1 MAATRGHWRSTRP
14 KVPCTA
20 MYTNPG
26 PKYAVPSGL
35 MSASTGKDRNET
47 LYESPAYTIG
57 SGHNTNFKT
66 LGPGPAAYKP
76 DPKYTHQGKAGGPY
90 AFATWKPKDPLERR
104 GPGPTDYDTSHI
116 KENAWSKLKGA
127 PAASLG
133 SRNKGPR
140 MSGGPGPSAY
150 NIEKKQLDLTNYKS
164 PEIVMGSRWN
174 DTNRWG
180 PPGPGTYGDP
190 AISKYKKGTPPA
202 YSMGGKWKDVSS
214 FKTPSPN
221 VYATESG
228 SKRTKKQAPAFSFG
242 NHHSDFASAVVTKD
256 DVDGD
261 CGVCQKDDYCRDT
274 APPKPD
280 GCPPV
285 EC

>member
-1 MAATRGHWRSTRP
+1 
-14 KVPCTA
+14 VPCTA

-150 NIEKKQLDLTNYKS
+150 NIEKKQLDLINYKGQALMATPQYQS
-164 PEIVMGSRWN
+164 IRRELRRPILWAENGRTFQVLKLRPRMFMRQNQAVKEQRSRPLLSRSAIIIQILLQRLSLRMMWTGTVGFVKRMTTVGTLHHLNPMDVRRWN
-174 DTNRWG
+174 
-180 PPGPGTYGDP
+180 
-190 AISKYKKGTPPA
+190 
-202 YSMGGKWKDVSS
+202 
-214 FKTPSPN
+214 
-221 VYATESG
+221 
-228 SKRTKKQAPAFSFG
+228 
-242 NHHSDFASAVVTKD
+242 
-256 DVDGD
+256 VD
-261 CGVCQKDDYCRDT
+261 
-274 APPKPD
+274 
-280 GCPPV
+280 
-285 EC
+285 